1 MRVLA
6 SDFSGKA
13 KNPSR
18 DTYQQFLLGDLGS
31 WTNCTLGTG
40 QTWSN
45 GLKILLRHVRQGDL
59 ERWTKVET
67 NGPQAMLQFSTL
79 VELESGKV
87 VCTSVCVS
95 AVFPGNRSK
104 DFSETW
110 SEVKGG

>member
-13 KNPSR
+13 KTPSR
-18 DTYQQFLLGDLGS
+18 DTYQQFLLGDLGR
-31 WTNCTLGTG
+31 WTNGTLGTG

-45 GLKILLRHVRQGDL
+45 GLKILLGHVRQGDL

-79 VELESGKV
+79 VELQPENVDGLE
-87 VCTSVCVS
+87 TL
-95 AVFPGNRSK
+95 FPDNRSK
-104 DFSETW
+104 DFDQTW
-110 SEVKGG
+110 SEVRGG

>member
-45 GLKILLRHVRQGDL
+45 GLKILLGHVRQGDL

-67 NGPQAMLQFSTL
+67 NGPQAMLQLSYNLRMSIGLQTL
-79 VELESGKV
+79 
-87 VCTSVCVS
+87 
-95 AVFPGNRSK
+95 FPDNRSK
-104 DFSETW
+104 DFDQTW
-110 SEVKGG
+110 SEVRGG